1 MASPPDYFPERAAWG
16 RTRVGKDAGFTITED
31 ASMASFSVVS
41 NVSASN
47 AQANLINT
55 NLGLQKV
62 ITRLSSGYRI
72 NQSGDDAAGLAVA
85 NSYRSTQAVLN
96 QGIRNANDGLSTLQI
111 KDSALNNISNL
122 LDRLSTLATQSASA
136 GFTGSRTV
144 LNSEFADVLT
154 EIGREVTAAG
164 LTASS
169 GFSVFLQAGAS
180 GSVGGTIGAA
190 DTTTLG
196 IAGQSVTTAALAS
209 TAVTAIT
216 TAVATLGTVVGS
228 IGTIQN
234 RLGYAI
240 SLAQQTVVSN
250 QAAESRIRDANVA
263 EESANL
269 TRYSILTQSGIAALA
284 QANQQ
289 SGSVL
294 TLLR

>member
-1 MASPPDYFPERAAWG
+1 
-16 RTRVGKDAGFTITED
+16 
-31 ASMASFSVVS
+31 MASFSVVS

-47 AQANLINT
+47 AQANLVNT
-55 NLGLQKV
+55 NLQLQKT
-62 ITRLSSGYRI
+62 ITRLSSGFRI

-122 LDRLSTLATQSASA
+122 LDRLATLATQSASA

-144 LNSEFADVLT
+144 LNNEFQDVLT
-154 EIGREVTAAG
+154 EITREVGAAG
-164 LTASS
+164 LGASA
-169 GFSVFLQAGAS
+169 GFSVFIAAGAN
-180 GSVGGTIGAA
+180 GTVGGTIGAA

-196 IAGQSVTTAALAS
+196 INASTVDTATNAS
-209 TAVTAIT
+209 TAVTAVT
-216 TAVATLGTVVGS
+216 NAVSTLGQVVGN

-234 RLGYAI
+234 RLSYAI
-240 SLAQQTVVSN
+240 SLAQQQVVSN

-263 EESANL
+263 AESANL
-269 TRYSILTQSGIAALA
+269 TRYSILTQSGIASLA

-289 SGSVL
+289 SSSVL
-294 TLLR
+294 SLLR